1 MSGLSSMSWELMVGL
16 RYLRARRREKF
27 VSLIALIA
35 GLGVAIGVMTLCI
48 VMAVM
53 TGFEEDLRDRILG
66 FNPHIV
72 LLSHG
77 GTLDDSPQTLE
88 GVASTP
94 GVAAAAPF
102 VYSQVMATTAQAVA
116 GAVVRGIEPERVDS
130 VIDVS
135 SHVREGSA
143 GNLGKPVKV
152 QTVVDGKD
160 ATVEVNQIIIGFELA
175 KLLGVGVGD
184 WINLMSPQ
192 GTPTAL
198 GFVPR
203 VKRFAIGA
211 IFDSGMYEYD
221 STIVFLALADAQKFL
236 DLGHRVT
243 GIEVKVDDVQAA
255 NRVARAIEVRGGFP
269 LFARDWMEVNRNLF
283 AAFKLEKFIQFVVL
297 LLIVL
302 VAAFNIAATLIMVVM
317 EKRKDIAILKSMG
330 ATNGA
335 IGWIFVFKGAV
346 IGVLGTLLGILGGLG
361 GAWLIQRYKFI
372 DLPKDVFYV
381 STVPVRIYPWNFAAV
396 ALASILICILA
407 TLYPARQA
415 ARLAPVEVIRYE

>member
-1 MSGLSSMSWELMVGL
+1 VTLPWELTVGL
-16 RYLRARRREKF
+16 RYLRARRREMF

-66 FNPHIV
+66 FNPHVV

-77 GTLDDSPQTLE
+77 GTLDDSPETLSA
-88 GVASTP
+88 VAGTP
-94 GVAAAAPF
+94 GVEAAAPF
-102 VYSQVMATTAQAVA
+102 VYGQVMATAGQAVA
-116 GAVVRGIEPERVDS
+116 GAVVRGVDPARIDD

-143 GNLGKPVKV
+143 KDLGQPTTV
-152 QTVVDGKD
+152 QTVVDGKE
-160 ATVEVNQIIIGFELA
+160 APVEANRIVVGFELA
-175 KLLGVGVGD
+175 KLLGVRVGD
-184 WINLMSPQ
+184 WVNLMSPQ
-192 GTPTAL
+192 GSASAL

-203 VKRFAIGA
+203 VKRFAVGG

-221 STIVFLALADAQKFL
+221 STIVFLSLADAQRMF
-236 DLGHRVT
+236 DLGRRVT
-243 GIEVKVDDVQAA
+243 GIEVKVDDVHAA
-255 NRVARAIEVRGGFP
+255 GRVARALEVRGGFP

-346 IGVLGTLLGILGGLG
+346 IGVLGTLLGIAGGLG
-361 GAWLIQRYKFI
+361 GAWLLQRYHFI

-396 ALASILICILA
+396 AVASILICILA

>member
-1 MSGLSSMSWELMVGL
+1 MSSLSSMPWELVVGL
-16 RYLRARRREKF
+16 RYLRARRREMF

-66 FNPHIV
+66 FNPHVV

-77 GTLDDSPQTLE
+77 GTLDDSPETLAK
-88 GVASTP
+88 VAGTP

-102 VYSQVMATTAQAVA
+102 VYSQVMATTGQAVA
-116 GAVVRGIEPERVDS
+116 GAVVRGVDPLRIDD

-143 GNLGKPVKV
+143 KDLGQPMTV
-152 QTVVDGKD
+152 QTVVDGKE
-160 ATVEVNQIIIGFELA
+160 TPVEANRIVIGFELA
-175 KLLGVGVGD
+175 KLLGVRVGD
-184 WINLMSPQ
+184 WVNLMSPQ
-192 GTPTAL
+192 GAASPL

-203 VKRFAIGA
+203 VKRFAVGG

-221 STIVFLALADAQKFL
+221 STIVFLSLPDAQKMF
-236 DLGHRVT
+236 DLGRRVT
-243 GIEVKVDDVQAA
+243 GIEVKVEDVHAA
-255 NRVARAIEVRGGFP
+255 DRVARAIEVRGGFP

-346 IGVLGTLLGILGGLG
+346 IGVLGTLLGIAGGLG
-361 GAWLIQRYKFI
+361 GAWLLQRYDFI

-396 ALASILICILA
+396 AVASILICILA